1 MSLQARVAEALGE
14 DVLSSQHLAGGDL
27 GGATR
32 LDLADGRRLVAKTG
46 ATVEREGKMLRAI
59 AATGAAAPH
68 VHHCEGDLLVMH
80 WIEADGRA
88 GWSSLAEAL
97 SSLHAPQD
105 EPYGWPENYALG
117 SVKVENARSSDW
129 PQFWAERRILCH
141 APHLPA
147 DLAKRLET
155 LAARLPDLLPA
166 KPPAALLHGD
176 LWRGNILFHQG
187 RLAALIDPASHYG
200 DREVDL
206 AMTLVFNYPPAGFFE
221 ACAPNP
227 GWRDR
232 VPVYQLWP
240 LLLHLR
246 LFGSAYRSRTE
257 SLLAACGA

>member
-1 MSLQARVAEALGE
+1 MTLEARVAAVLGE
-14 DVLSSQHLAGGDL
+14 DVLSSQKLAGGDL

-32 LDLADGRRLVAKTG
+32 LDMADGRHLVAKTG
-46 ATVEREGKMLRAI
+46 ATVEREGAMLRAI
-59 AATGAAAPH
+59 AATGAPAPH
-68 VHHCEGDLLVMH
+68 VHHCEGDLLVMD

-97 SSLHAPQD
+97 SSLHALQD
-105 EPYGWPENYALG
+105 ESYGWPEDYALG
-117 SVKVENARSSDW
+117 SITVENARSDNW

-141 APHLPA
+141 APHLPT
-147 DLAKRLET
+147 DLAQRLET
-155 LAARLPDLLPA
+155 LAARLPDLLPTS
-166 KPPAALLHGD
+166 PPAALLHGD
-176 LWRGNILFHQG
+176 LWGGNVLFYHG
-187 RLAALIDPASHYG
+187 SLAGLIDPVSYYG

-206 AMTLVFNYPPAGFFE
+206 AMTRVFDNPPASFFE
-221 ACAPNP
+221 ACDPEP

-257 SLLAACGA
+257 RLLAACGA